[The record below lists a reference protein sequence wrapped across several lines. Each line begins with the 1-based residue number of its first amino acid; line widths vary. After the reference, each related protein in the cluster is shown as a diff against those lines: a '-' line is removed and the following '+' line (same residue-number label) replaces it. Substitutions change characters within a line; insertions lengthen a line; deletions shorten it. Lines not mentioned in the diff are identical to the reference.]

1 MIEQPLSA
9 PDVEFVTTLH
19 GDEPVSFVLLMQP
32 RGDQD
37 RLLRAIDDVA
47 LGELGE
53 AVREAEEP
61 EGEVDGTPAARAL
74 DHSLRALHAAGSE
87 AVGRLVED
95 EPLDA
100 LTALVAETGADEVI
114 VLTEPHYVEEFFHR
128 DWATRA
134 RHKVGVPVLKLYSH
148 APADGAPTHTS
159 SGSGATAAGAVK
171 DQDTATDPV
180 TRAD

>member
-37 RLLRAIDDVA
+37 RLLRAVDDVA

-53 AVREAEEP
+53 AVREVEEP

-74 DHSLRALHAAGSE
+74 DHSLRALRAA
-87 AVGRLVED
+87 AARLSAASSRTN
-95 EPLDA
+95 PS
-100 LTALVAETGADEVI
+100 T
-114 VLTEPHYVEEFFHR
+114 PSPPWSPR
-128 DWATRA
+128 
-134 RHKVGVPVLKLYSH
+134 P
-148 APADGAPTHTS
+148 APTRS
-159 SGSGATAAGAVK
+159 SC
-171 DQDTATDPV
+171 
-180 TRAD
+180 